1 MGKLIVDP
9 RLFAKSPT
17 QFAQIRVKG
26 QSPVLVALH
35 GECTVDLPAGLNGP
49 ARKVAYQGP
58 TQENLRK
65 LKEQGHKY
73 VIESNEVD
81 VPAPEA
87 AKKQ

>member
-9 RLFAKSPT
+9 QFLAKSPT
-17 QFAQIRVKG
+17 AFTTIRVPG
-26 QSPVLVALH
+26 GNPIRVALH
-35 GECTVDLPAGLNGP
+35 GECTVDLPAGPNGP
-49 ARKVAYQGP
+49 ARKVTYQGP